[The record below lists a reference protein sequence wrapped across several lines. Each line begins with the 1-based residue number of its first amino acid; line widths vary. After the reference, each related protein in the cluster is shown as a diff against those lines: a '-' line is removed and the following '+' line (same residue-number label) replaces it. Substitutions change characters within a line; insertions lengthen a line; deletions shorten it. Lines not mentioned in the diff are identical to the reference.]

1 MEEKANIESHVS
13 ITYLYN
19 VNQWIVYTALRS
31 GVTCV
36 TGEWLNN
43 KKNGYGVTTLR
54 DGTRLAGKYRR
65 NVLLSSTS
73 DVKPFLMRTNRLREQ
88 VENATKE
95 AEHAAKLAKD
105 RAQIA
110 QSR

>member
-1 MEEKANIESHVS
+1 MNSLCSAIS
-13 ITYLYN
+13 L
-19 VNQWIVYTALRS
+19 S
-31 GVTCV
+31 GVPCV

-43 KKNGYGVTTLR
+43 QKNGYGVTTLR
-54 DGTRLAGKYRR
+54 DGTRLAGRYRR

-73 DVKPFLMRTNRLREQ
+73 DVKPFLMRGGRLREQ

-110 QSR
+110 QLRCANNMSVLFGRCI